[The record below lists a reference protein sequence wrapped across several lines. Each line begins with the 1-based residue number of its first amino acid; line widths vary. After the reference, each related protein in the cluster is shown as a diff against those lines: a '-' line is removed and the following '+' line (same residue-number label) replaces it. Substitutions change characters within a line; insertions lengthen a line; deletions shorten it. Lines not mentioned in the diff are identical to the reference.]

1 MSWILPASALTGES
15 LDLVRRA
22 LAAGGSLAKAGWIAP
37 TSATSGINYY
47 DLEVPVKQ
55 LFPIDTPLRDRIP
68 RAKAPGGTQ
77 ANWRAITG
85 INSGHQSPGVSEGNR
100 NAVVNHTT
108 ADYFAAF
115 RELGEEDN
123 LTWKAEYTAEGFAD
137 LKALVVDN
145 LLRATMVSEEL
156 IDLGGNTSLALGTTP
171 TPTLAASTTGG
182 TLGSHTYSVICVALT
197 NDGYI
202 QLAGINM
209 GTTGEAFSAATAALT
224 AVFNRTTANGASDS
238 YGGGVAQ
245 KSANATVAVT
255 GATGSMTATVTP
267 VVGAVAYAWYW
278 GQSAGSEVLGAVT
291 TINSILITADST
303 GTQNA
308 TALPSSDNSEN
319 GYVYDGIITQLSKGL
334 GSYYKALATG
344 TAGTGT
350 PLTSD
355 GAGGIVELN
364 AMFRSMYDLYR
375 LSPDTLY
382 VSSQEMTNINAKII
396 AGGGA
401 PLFRYNLDVTGQN
414 DIIGGV
420 VIAGLINKITGKK
433 VMLRVHPNMPPGTIV
448 AYSDLIPYPL
458 SGVRQVLRKLLR
470 YDYRALEWPMV
481 TRRYEWGVYFDGVLQ
496 NYFPPAFGL
505 ITNIGNG

>member
-1 MSWILPASALTGES
+1 MNLPAAALSGTS
-15 LDLVRRA
+15 LELVRRA
-22 LAAGGSLAKAGWIAP
+22 LSSGGSLAKAGWVAP

-55 LFPIDTPLRDRIP
+55 LFPIITPLRDRIP
-68 RAKAPGGTQ
+68 RAKATGGIQ

-100 NAVVNHTT
+100 NAVVSHTT

-123 LTWKAEYTAEGFAD
+123 VTWKAEYSAEGFAD
-137 LKALVVDN
+137 IKALTVDN
-145 LLRATMVSEEL
+145 LLRLTMVSEEL
-156 IDLGGNTSLALGTTP
+156 CDLGGNTSLALGTTP
-171 TPTLAASTTGG
+171 TPTLATTSSTGG
-182 TLGSHTYSVICVALT
+182 TLGTHTYSVICVALT
-197 NDGYI
+197 LDGYT
-202 QLAGINM
+202 QVAGVNM
-209 GTTGEAFSAATAALT
+209 GTTGEQFSAATAALT
-224 AVFNRTTANGASDS
+224 ALVSRTTANGQSDS

-245 KSANATVAVT
+245 KSASATIAVT
-255 GATGSMTATVTP
+255 SPGTITATVTP

-278 GQSAGSEVLGAVT
+278 GQPAGSELLGAVT
-291 TINSILITADST
+291 TINSIVIQADST

-308 TALPSSDNSEN
+308 SALPSADHSTN
-319 GYVYDGIITQLSKGL
+319 GYVYDGMLSQLSQGL
-334 GSYYKALATG
+334 GNYYKALATG

-355 GAGGIVELN
+355 GAGGIVEIN

-375 LSPDTLY
+375 LSPETLY
-382 VSSQEMTNINAKII
+382 VSSQEQTNINSKVI

-401 PLFRYNLDVTGQN
+401 PLFRFNLDATGETSV
-414 DIIGGV
+414 IGGV
-420 VIAGLINKITGKK
+420 VIGGLINKITGRK
-433 VMLRVHPNMPPGTIV
+433 VQVITHPNMPPGTIM
-448 AYSDLIPYPL
+448 AWSDTIPYPL
-458 SGVRQVLRKLLR
+458 SGVRQVVRKLLR

-496 NYFPPAFGL
+496 NYFFPAFGL